1 MEQKR
6 KGPTDAEMNANWDA
20 LLKEFHG
27 IWENSPKDFT
37 KFEALKEK
45 AKLTPLTGRQIEG
58 IIDRCNNVI
67 KGQYG
72 NTKKGIEFKA
82 S

>member
-6 KGPTDAEMNANWDA
+6 KAPTDAEMNANWDA

-27 IWENSPKDFT
+27 ICENSPKDFT

-45 AKLTPLTGRQIEG
+45 AKLTPLTGRQLEG

-67 KGQYG
+67 KNQYG